1 MSHYACGRILSFI
14 QSQAKGRENIS
25 VKTQIIVEVAGL
37 ARYQASSY
45 LKILQG
51 AGGAEKMNAGKG
63 VSGLW
68 RLV

>member
-51 AGGAEKMNAGKG
+51 AGGRRK
-63 VSGLW
+63 
-68 RLV
+68 